1 MDIEKEIKMID
12 DNLRNM
18 EKLVNEKKDIVEEK
32 IKKEVE
38 VEQKQETSTLSSKQ
52 SSGQS
57 LEDFKSEQAKYEKF
71 PTQPADTRR

>member
-18 EKLVNEKKDIVEEK
+18 EKLVNEKKDIVEKK
-32 IKKEVE
+32 IKKEIE
-38 VEQKQETSTLSSKQ
+38 VEQKQEKSPISSQQ
-52 SSGQS
+52 SSGLS

>member
-18 EKLVNEKKDIVEEK
+18 EKLVNEKKDIVEEE
-32 IKKEVE
+32 IKKEME
-38 VEQKQETSTLSSKQ
+38 VEKAQETSPLNSQ
-52 SSGQS
+52 PSSGQS

>member
-32 IKKEVE
+32 LKKEIE
-38 VEQKQETSTLSSKQ
+38 VEQKQETSTFSSQQ
-52 SSGQS
+52 SSGLS
-57 LEDFKSEQAKYEKF
+57 LEDFKSEQAKYENF

>member
-32 IKKEVE
+32 IKKEIE
-38 VEQKQETSTLSSKQ
+38 VEQKQETSPISSQQ
-52 SSGQS
+52 SSGLS
-57 LEDFKSEQAKYEKF
+57 LEDFKSEQTKYEKF

>member
-18 EKLVNEKKDIVEEK
+18 EKLVNEKKDTVEEK
-32 IKKEVE
+32 IKKEIE
-38 VEQKQETSTLSSKQ
+38 VEQKQEMSTLSSKQ